1 MTSPRV
7 TCARCLLPQ
16 RSCLCRWITPTANA
30 TPLLVLQHPSEVAQA
45 KGSLRLLRLSLQRC
59 RCEVGEVFDA
69 QALSSWLG
77 APASCLLLYPAGP
90 GEAATAPPPAAQLV
104 LLDGTWRKTR
114 KLLHANPLL
123 QQLPRWALPA
133 PSLSSAPSRYR
144 IRRAQAPHQRSTLEA
159 ACAALAA
166 IEGDATR
173 YEALLTAFDGWV
185 DQVASRG

>member
-1 MTSPRV
+1 MTSARI
-7 TCARCLLPQ
+7 TCPRCLLPL
-16 RSCLCRWITPTANA
+16 RSCLCRWITPTANT
-30 TPLLVLQHPSEVAQA
+30 TPLLVLQHPSEQAQA

-77 APASCLLLYPAGP
+77 ASASCLLLYPAGP
-90 GEAATAPPPAAQLV
+90 GEAASAPPPAAQLV

-114 KLLHANPLL
+114 RLLHANPLL

-133 PSLSSAPSRYR
+133 PAPSRYR

-166 IEGDATR
+166 IEGDAAR
-173 YEALLTAFDGWV
+173 YEPLLAAFDGWN